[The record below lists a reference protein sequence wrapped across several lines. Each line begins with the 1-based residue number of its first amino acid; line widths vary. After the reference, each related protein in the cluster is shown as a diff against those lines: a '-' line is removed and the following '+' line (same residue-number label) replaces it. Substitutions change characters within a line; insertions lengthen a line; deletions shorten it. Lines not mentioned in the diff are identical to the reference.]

1 MPRRPVHTLLA
12 EAAYAGRELEKKELA
27 ELQLSTAD
35 TAHVKRAAREA
46 AFMYDGGE
54 RGKAREHAR
63 QRSQEIIASLPAE
76 AQDPRYLHEP
86 EQLDHLGPAELAPP
100 EIARLLA
107 AYREL
112 AAEAPPGERYWYDAA
127 RRMTVLALSMGLR
140 RGELLGLR
148 WADVELL
155 ERRLHVARLGCA
167 AR

>member
-1 MPRRPVHTLLA
+1 MPRHPVHTLLA

-35 TAHVKRAAREA
+35 TAHVKRPAREA

-86 EQLDHLGPAELAPP
+86 EQLDHLGPRRARPARDRPAPP
-100 EIARLLA
+100 PPTASSRPRPRPA
-107 AYREL
+107 SGTGTT
-112 AAEAPPGERYWYDAA
+112 PPGA
-127 RRMTVLALSMGLR
+127 
-140 RGELLGLR
+140 
-148 WADVELL
+148 
-155 ERRLHVARLGCA
+155 
-167 AR
+167 